1 MELNERMKTI
11 LSAVVHS
18 YITTAEPVSSSVIAE
33 KYNLNL
39 STATIRHEMYLLEK
53 YDYLWQPHISSGRIP
68 TDKGYRFYVDNL
80 MIKNY
85 LKENEKREIIQIYR
99 KSKELEDTMKMTS
112 QLLSKLTNNIGVV
125 LAPIIYND
133 IVKSVQLISIGS
145 NRILTIIVTD
155 TGLVYQKIVKVSGE
169 ITKDNLNYISN
180 FINNRLEEK
189 DASIAN
195 LYNMLTEELE
205 EIVSFQERINYLHKF
220 LEECFEFKY
229 DENKVYLDG
238 RMNLMKHPEFKEIDK
253 LNYILALIE
262 EEDILAETI
271 RNYLGFRK
279 TKIIIGKESKLKEM
293 QNCSLIT
300 SEYNI
305 KGKPVGLIG
314 ILGPTR
320 MDYPRMVSIAEYISD
335 KLSEIL
341 SEF

>member
-11 LSAVVHS
+11 LSAVVHR
-18 YITTAEPVSSSVIAE
+18 YITSAEPVSSSVIAE

-68 TDKGYRFYVDNL
+68 TDEGYRFYVDNL

-85 LKENEKREIIQIYR
+85 LKENEKREIIQIYK
-99 KSKELEDTMKMTS
+99 KSKELEETMKVTS

-125 LAPIIYND
+125 LAPIISND

-155 TGLVYQKIVKVSGE
+155 TGLVYQKIIRVSGE
-169 ITKDNLNYISN
+169 ITKDKLSYISN
-180 FINNRLEEK
+180 FINNKLEEK

-205 EIVSFQERINYLHKF
+205 EIVSFQERINYVHKF

-238 RMNLMKHPEFKEIDK
+238 RMNLMKHPEFKEVDK
-253 LNYILALIE
+253 LNYILSLIE
-262 EEDILAETI
+262 EENILAETI
-271 RNYLGFRK
+271 RRYLGFRK
-279 TKIIIGKESKLKEM
+279 TKIIIGKESKLREM

-305 KGKPVGLIG
+305 KGKPVGVIG